1 MISYT
6 IAAVTP
12 HGADWERGRTLQP
25 VALTPVQQ
33 RICDFVRS
41 YQQMWGDTPLYRE
54 IAQAC
59 GLSSDSSV
67 RYQIR
72 RLVKLG
78 LMHKPPRRVRAILV
92 HAVPVKLT

>member
-12 HGADWERGRTLQP
+12 HGADWEQARSVQP
-25 VALTPVQQ
+25 VVLTPVQQ
-33 RICDFVRS
+33 RICAFVRS

-67 RYQIR
+67 QYQIR

-78 LMHKPPRRVRAILV
+78 LMYKPPRLMRAILL